1 MPGVTEGIH
10 PGDHHQHGEMT
21 EPRTV
26 IEIPRQAGSAMVHT
40 RSYDYAIVGAGSAG
54 CVVARRLLDGTDA
67 RA

>member
-1 MPGVTEGIH
+1 
-10 PGDHHQHGEMT
+10 MT

-40 RSYDYAIVGAGSAG
+40 RSYDYVIVGAGSAG